1 MCQSPSHS
9 GVLIVCI
16 ANTGILGISVMN
28 LKLRLMLMDSY
39 STFSTTA
46 KTKEEIKRN
55 NLQCR
60 IYVLKRHIC
69 LNHTRQKNL
78 YLWFSFVKSLAS
90 SHTVGSKPQ
99 RNQYILYSSLF
110 FFLET
115 HMLYMFWSNM
125 NERLC
130 FLVTHHYRPTCDVTF
145 LSIEIT
151 LRLDPWSYGWINVE
165 RWVLSDVGCQ
175 EIGPKAKMLNSVHFC
190 YYK

>member
-28 LKLRLMLMDSY
+28 LKLRLMLVDSY

-60 IYVLKRHIC
+60 IYVLKRRIC

-90 SHTVGSKPQ
+90 SHIVGSTPQ
-99 RNQYILYSSLF
+99 RNQYILYSSF
-110 FFLET
+110 FFFGNIYAVYVLKQYEWEVVLFSYTPLLTQVWLHLPLHRDNPETRSLELWVDICGEMSFVWCRMPRDRT
-115 HMLYMFWSNM
+115 QGKNAQ
-125 NERLC
+125 LC
-130 FLVTHHYRPTCDVTF
+130 
-145 LSIEIT
+145 
-151 LRLDPWSYGWINVE
+151 
-165 RWVLSDVGCQ
+165 
-175 EIGPKAKMLNSVHFC
+175 
-190 YYK
+190 

>member
-9 GVLIVCI
+9 GVQIVCI

-60 IYVLKRHIC
+60 IYVLKRRIC

-90 SHTVGSKPQ
+90 SHTVGSTPQ
-99 RNQYILYSSLF
+99 RNQYILYSFF
-110 FFLET
+110 FFLGNIYAVYVLKQYEWEVVLFSYT
-115 HMLYMFWSNM
+115 PLS
-125 NERLC
+125 
-130 FLVTHHYRPTCDVTF
+130 TQKCDFTF
-145 LSIEIT
+145 LYIEIT
-151 LRLDPWSYGWINVE
+151 LRLDPWSYGWIYVE

-175 EIGPKAKMLNSVHFC
+175 EIGPKAKMPNSVNFC